1 MRLAFVA
8 CLAMGLF
15 SAGAAAAQTPPA
27 TIGERYVPAPWWMR
41 DPVIA
46 SIGAVRTELPANRAT
61 FQVTFQVVE
70 RDVDE
75 ATRSAT
81 ERVRALS
88 QAMGAYGADTVR
100 VETTIRSRPLY
111 EQYRDDAGV
120 IRENARAD
128 QIERYEATATVS
140 LQVRDTAV
148 LERIYADVLAADP
161 TSVTPVYFVLEPS
174 NAQKAELAEAAVR
187 DAARRA
193 RAAASAAGAT
203 LGAVRVIDPTG
214 RACQTDVLAGWPSY
228 GEASMLAEDVVIT
241 GSRIP
246 RDGFSSSAPVQVI
259 TGEDADIAGLV
270 DPSELISQ
278 GGQTLTLQPPFQ
290 VLTEQACVVYSLN

>member
-1 MRLAFVA
+1 MRLAFLA

-15 SAGAAAAQTPPA
+15 GAGAAAAQTPPA

-61 FQVTFQVVE
+61 FQAVFQVVE

-81 ERVRALS
+81 ERVQALS
-88 QAMGAYGADTVR
+88 QAMAAYGADAVR

-111 EQYRDDAGV
+111 EQYRDEAGV
-120 IRENARAD
+120 LRENARSD

-140 LQVRDTAV
+140 LQVREIDV
-148 LERIYADVLAADP
+148 LERVYAAVLNARP
-161 TSVTPVYFVLEPS
+161 TSVSAVSFVLEPS
-174 NAQKAELAEAAVR
+174 NAVKAELAEAAVR

-193 RAAASAAGAT
+193 RSSAEAAGSS

-228 GEASMLAEDVVIT
+228 GPATALATDVDVESIVVT
-241 GSRIP
+241 GSRMP
-246 RDGFSSSAPVQVI
+246 RPDLVATAPVTQI
-259 TGEDADIAGLV
+259 TGEDVAVEGLV
-270 DPSELISQ
+270 
-278 GGQTLTLQPPFQ
+278 GGGLALQPPFY

>member
-1 MRLAFVA
+1 MRLALVA

-15 SAGAAAAQTPPA
+15 SAGAVAAQTPPA

-46 SIGAVRTELPANRAT
+46 SIGAVRTEIAANRAV
-61 FQVTFQVVE
+61 FQATFQVVE

-75 ATRSAT
+75 ATRGAT
-81 ERVRALS
+81 EQVRALS
-88 QAMGAYGADTVR
+88 QAMRAYGADAVR

-111 EQYRDDAGV
+111 EQYRDEAGI

-140 LQVRDTAV
+140 LQVRDTSV
-148 LERIYADVLAADP
+148 LEQVYAEVLEADP
-161 TSVTPVYFVLEPS
+161 TSVTPVSFSLEPS
-174 NAQKAELAEAAVR
+174 NQQKAEMAEGAVR

-193 RAAASAAGAT
+193 REAAAAAGAT
-203 LGAVRVIDPTG
+203 LGSVRVIDPTG

-228 GEASMLAEDVVIT
+228 GEATMLAEDIVIT
-241 GSRIP
+241 GSRLR
-246 RDGFSSSAPVQVI
+246 RDEFSTSAPVQVA
-259 TGEDADIAGLV
+259 TGEEVTFEGLV
-270 DPSELISQ
+270 DSSELM
-278 GGQTLTLQPPFQ
+278 GQRLTLQPPYQ
-290 VLTEQACVVYSLN
+290 VLSQQACVVYSLD